1 MVGSIDEE
9 GTAAWWRERRD
20 KCDPRVETVLGEKL
34 ECTRDR
40 GERLRVCKP
49 RMCDLPGQ
57 KCKKLPQRG
66 VAYWDSADLF
76 DGGMPVYLTSSG
88 YQYTTAPI
96 SATCEATPH
105 ISEIEPS
112 IGIADGGT
120 AVTVRGTG
128 FGEPMRCRF
137 GHLETLAYNVT
148 AHSVQSSPDRPAPDG
163 CSPPLPSHTHT
174 RTPLTVRA
182 SPPFGRRSALARL
195 SAVSSTSTSHASRL
209 RRRCV
214 CRCRSRCR

>member
-1 MVGSIDEE
+1 MGSIDEE

-148 AHSVQSSPDRPAPDG
+148 AHSVQSPPDRWLLP
-163 CSPPLPSHTHT
+163 SPPLPHAHT

-195 SAVSSTSTSHASRL
+195 SAVSSTSTSHASRS

>member
-20 KCDPRVETVLGEKL
+20 KCDPRVATVLGERR

-40 GERLRVCKP
+40 GERLRVCRP

-76 DGGMPVYLTSSG
+76 EGGMPLYLTSSG
-88 YQYTTAPI
+88 YQYSTAPV
-96 SATCEATPH
+96 SASCEATPH

-112 IGIADGGT
+112 IGVADGGT

-137 GHLETLAYNVT
+137 GHLETRAYNVT
-148 AHSVQSSPDRPAPDG
+148 AHSVQRPPD
-163 CSPPLPSHTHT
+163 
-174 RTPLTVRA
+174 
-182 SPPFGRRSALARL
+182 
-195 SAVSSTSTSHASRL
+195 
-209 RRRCV
+209 
-214 CRCRSRCR
+214 